1 MTCGFAIHVGG
12 RAEGLGSRML
22 LAGTG
27 DDLDNFVISVYRLR
41 DHGYALGR
49 RGERQKPGI
58 LATAIN

>member
-1 MTCGFAIHVGG
+1 
-12 RAEGLGSRML
+12 ML